1 MGWRFLSDMFVW
13 RFKKIKDIRSMND
26 DFFDAHKRH
35 WEDAQ
40 LLEGSGRFAN
50 ADQLYGVSAECGLK
64 RLMIIFG
71 MEPDVPVA
79 DRVHADKVWDR
90 FESYRSGHHQGANYP
105 IPTENPFLD
114 WNVNQRYAHR
124 SNFDSARLA
133 NHRTGAELVRD
144 LITKAIQDG
153 LL

>member
-1 MGWRFLSDMFVW
+1 
-13 RFKKIKDIRSMND
+13 MND

-40 LLEGSGRFAN
+40 LLEGNGRLAN

-71 MEPDVPVA
+71 MNPIVSSA
-79 DRVHADKVWDR
+79 DRVHADKVWNR
-90 FESYRSGHHQGANYP
+90 FESYRSGHHQGANYTL
-105 IPTENPFLD
+105 PTVNPFLD

-124 SNFDSARLA
+124 SNVDSERLA
-133 NHRTGAELVRD
+133 NHRTGTELVRE
-144 LITKAIQDG
+144 LINKAIQDG